1 MLPDLIISV
10 IICAAGHL
18 QLVGHPNVRKR
29 FVWPKSYGFYISK
42 GYKNEQR
49 KIYNVAPEA

>member
-1 MLPDLIISV
+1 MLTDLIISV
-10 IICAAGHL
+10 IICAAGNL
-18 QLVGHPNVRKR
+18 QLVGHPTVRKR